1 VYVPKGEGYAKRPAL
16 TRDQVKEE
24 ISEIRQAPVPTL
36 DTDVDKSREP
46 TETVVAGSIEPQD
59 LLHTESLDLLDED
72 LLKNERVRPT
82 GFVGKNLEVHW
93 LRIIIQRLERTNDES
108 VKTTLS
114 RKMSER
120 CGSLYGVESIEMSVF
135 AFYLN
140 NGNVDLDF
148 FIDLY
153 SLLMPETVER
163 LLGCYMTTVHDSFPI
178 LLQKRFKDEFLRYFK
193 PRGMPMHLQLTDDT
207 SKP

>member
-1 VYVPKGEGYAKRPAL
+1 VYVPKGEGHVKRPAL
-16 TRDQVKEE
+16 THDEVEEE

-36 DTDVDKSREP
+36 DKSRESI
-46 TETVVAGSIEPQD
+46 ETVVAGSIEPQD
-59 LLHTESLDLLDED
+59 LLHTDSLDLLDED
-72 LLKNERVRPT
+72 LLKNERARPT

-93 LRIIIQRLERTNDES
+93 LRSIILQLERTNDES

-120 CGSLYGVESIEMSVF
+120 CGLLYGVKSIKMSAF

-140 NGNVDLDF
+140 NGNVDLDL

-153 SLLMPETVER
+153 SLLMPDTVER
-163 LLGCYMTTVHDSFPI
+163 LLRCYMATVHDSFPI

-193 PRGMPMHLQLTDDT
+193 AARNADAPLTY
-207 SKP
+207 